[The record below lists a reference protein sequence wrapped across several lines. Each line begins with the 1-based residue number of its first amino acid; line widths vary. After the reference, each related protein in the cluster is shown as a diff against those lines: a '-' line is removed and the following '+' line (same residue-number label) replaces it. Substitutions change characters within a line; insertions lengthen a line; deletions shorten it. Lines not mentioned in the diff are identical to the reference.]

1 MLVLLLVVMLLV
13 VLLLLVRL
21 KLEVELKVEVVA
33 RVIDQFPPRCAEHG
47 ATGRVLYIVIQDC
60 E

>member
-1 MLVLLLVVMLLV
+1 MLLLVVLLLV

-33 RVIDQFPPRCAEHG
+33 RVMDQFPPRCAEHG
-47 ATGRVLYIVIQDC
+47 VTGTYIVIQDC